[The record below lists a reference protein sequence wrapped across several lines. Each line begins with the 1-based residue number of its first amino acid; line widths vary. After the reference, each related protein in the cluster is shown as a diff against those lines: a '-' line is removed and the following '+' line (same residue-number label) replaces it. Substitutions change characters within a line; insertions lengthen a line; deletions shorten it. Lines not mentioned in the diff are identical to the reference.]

1 MNKKG
6 FTLVEIIV
14 VLVIIAI
21 MAAFAIPAYTGFV
34 DRAKQSEVLATGR
47 VILVAAQTAA
57 QETYA
62 KNGSLTAADATQQA
76 ALLLLIQTYSG
87 ISGASPAFYTVTIDT
102 TGVVKSIVYTD
113 GTYEAT
119 YTYSVTTKDGS
130 WTTAKAHTPTATA
143 VTIS

>member
-1 MNKKG
+1 MKKKMNKKG

-62 KNGSLTAADATQQA
+62 KNGVVAAGDAASLET
-76 ALLLLIQTYSG
+76 LIATYSG
-87 ISGASPAFYTVTIDT
+87 ITGSDTAGGVNYSVTIST
-102 TGVVKSIVYTD
+102 AGSVTGIIYTD
-113 GTYEAT
+113 GTYQAT
-119 YTYSVTTKDGS
+119 YSSGN
-130 WTTAKAHTPTATA
+130 WTTAKAATPATTA
-143 VTIS
+143 VTVS